1 MSTGNG
7 YVGSGTELVFLRTL
21 HRNIDELSAT
31 RRTYSQLHELA
42 HLALAAPGA
51 NDTGMV
57 LVFDSLRLLSAPDH
71 DHLTNLATAFS
82 AGVPQPRPVTLSPVA
97 EIPPAGGMPMW
108 STRAFTGMTIGA
120 WFGFDLGSLPTGQA
134 PSIRNLEASRPARS
148 RVVFHIPVG
157 TGALLVDGW
166 AAMTRVID
174 SVLAAVLL
182 MRLLVRAGLQHGL
195 NGVGFVLVILAT
207 CRHYGHRSEP
217 DDHASLLIHRL
228 QVSIGSCLPA

>member
-1 MSTGNG
+1 MSTGNV
-7 YVGSGTELVFLRTL
+7 YVGGCTELAFVRALN
-21 HRNIDELSAT
+21 RNIDDLVAT
-31 RRTYSQLHELA
+31 RRTYSQLHDLA
-42 HLALAAPGA
+42 HQALVAHGA

-57 LVFDSLRLLSAPDH
+57 LVFDSLRLLSAADH
-71 DHLTNLATAFS
+71 DHLADFPTAFFT
-82 AGVPQPRPVTLSPVA
+82 GGLQPRPFTLSPLA
-97 EIPPAGGMPMW
+97 ETPPAGGLPMW
-108 STRAFTGMTIGA
+108 NTRAFVGATTGI
-120 WFGFDLGSLPTGQA
+120 WFGFDDGSHPAGQA
-134 PSIRNLEASRPARS
+134 LSIRNLEASRPAPS

-166 AAMTRVID
+166 AAMMRVID

-195 NGVGFVLVILAT
+195 NGLGFVLVILAT

-228 QVSIGSCLPA
+228 LVSIGSGLPA